1 MNGWALSVPELA
13 EIISQ
18 FEKEYEKLINHYHQ
32 QKITMN
38 AVKLFKQIFIATF
51 QLENLAVINNTSQ
64 IFDGNIFHNIA
75 KLESIGFMQLKA
87 FISNELISCK
97 TSINSKIALNH
108 LILLND
114 DYSKKPHGKTA
125 EKRLTTQFLTKF
137 RDA

>member
-1 MNGWALSVPELA
+1 MNDWALSVPELA

-64 IFDGNIFHNIA
+64 IFDDIFHNIA

-87 FISNELISCK
+87 FISNKLISCK

-114 DYSKKPHGKTA
+114 ENSKKPHGKTA

>member
-1 MNGWALSVPELA
+1 
-13 EIISQ
+13 
-18 FEKEYEKLINHYHQ
+18 
-32 QKITMN
+32 MN

-64 IFDGNIFHNIA
+64 IFDDNIFHNIA

-87 FISNELISCK
+87 FISNKLISGK